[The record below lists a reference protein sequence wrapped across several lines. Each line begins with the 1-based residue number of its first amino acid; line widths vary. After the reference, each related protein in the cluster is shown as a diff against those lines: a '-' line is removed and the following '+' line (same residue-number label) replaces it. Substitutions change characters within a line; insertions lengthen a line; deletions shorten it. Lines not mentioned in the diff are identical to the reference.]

1 MQEEN
6 DDMNNSRN
14 VASERSIFSSYST
27 SSSVGSK
34 SSYSG
39 YSTSKMT
46 SMFGN
51 LKDALMSKAN
61 SKKKKKING
70 LEARDIY
77 PRMPWHDLQCAI
89 SGLVARDVAAHF
101 VQVLLTTTNYYY
113 TTTTLY

>member
-1 MQEEN
+1 
-6 DDMNNSRN
+6 
-14 VASERSIFSSYST
+14 
-27 SSSVGSK
+27 
-34 SSYSG
+34 
-39 YSTSKMT
+39 
-46 SMFGN
+46 MFGN

-101 VQVLLTTTNYYY
+101 VQVLLLLITTTLLLHYYFYYYYTTTNYYY
-113 TTTTLY
+113 Y